1 MGVTHLQSYTYS
13 ARLEEEE
20 EEKEEESPGKS
31 GWRGGYTLWGLGK

>member
-13 ARLEEEE
+13 SRLEEEE
-20 EEKEEESPGKS
+20 EEEESPGKS

>member
-13 ARLEEEE
+13 SRLEEEE
-20 EEKEEESPGKS
+20 EEEEESPGKS